1 VNGAIELA
9 LLIVALLVVA
19 LLGWDL
25 LRDRLRGRGE
35 RARLERLRGEEG
47 EEEELPSRLQP
58 IERRLQAAGLRLGV
72 YTFIAALLILG
83 LTVSVA
89 VDTLFPRAPV
99 AALLAALVAM
109 YITFVGVQEWG
120 RLRARRFERKLVD
133 AVDHMVS
140 ALMAGEVPT
149 RALGSAAQA
158 SEGAVKN
165 ELEEVVHRL
174 GLGMSIRQALERM
187 VLHYDAEGT
196 RLFAQTL
203 AVKWQV
209 GGDLAPVLRK
219 VAWIMRERLRL
230 GIRLRSEMT
239 GVQLAA
245 VIAALIPY
253 LLLPFLLWQRPD
265 WVQTLGA
272 HPLGARLLVGAIVLQ
287 LVGLVWVRRVVR
299 IEL

>member
-1 VNGAIELA
+1 MGAIELA
-9 LLIVALLVVA
+9 LLVVALLVVA

-35 RARLERLRGEEG
+35 RARLDRLRGEEPD
-47 EEEELPSRLQP
+47 EEEELPARLEP
-58 IERRLQAAGLRLGV
+58 IERRIRAAGLGLSV
-72 YTFIAALLILG
+72 YTFVAAVLIFGLL
-83 LTVSVA
+83 VFVA
-89 VDTLFPRAPV
+89 VVTLFPRAPL
-99 AALLAALVAM
+99 AGLLAGIVAM
-109 YITFVGVQEWG
+109 YITFVGIQEWG
-120 RLRARRFERKLVD
+120 RVRASRFERKLVD

-149 RALGSAAQA
+149 RALASSAAA
-158 SEGAVKN
+158 SEGAVKA
-165 ELEEVVHRL
+165 ELEEVVNRL
-174 GLGMSIRQALERM
+174 GLGMSIRHALERM
-187 VLHYDAEGT
+187 VQRYDAEGT

-219 VAWIMRERLRL
+219 VAWIMRERMRL
-230 GIRLRSEMT
+230 GMRLRSEMT

-253 LLLPFLLWQRPD
+253 LLLPFLVWQRPD
-265 WVQTLGA
+265 WVQTLGS
-272 HPLGARLLVGAIVLQ
+272 HPLGAQLLIVAIILQ
-287 LVGLVWVRRVVR
+287 LIGLVWVRRVVR